1 MMSIVAI
8 GLVLALINL
17 LVTATTVLKPRVT
30 LANSPVDPIDPF
42 AFDPGFDIQSVAGLA
57 ISLPSHS
64 WEFGTASEALL
75 ELWNP
80 SLSIFGP
87 EPFQAAASLSRD
99 PLGAMSV
106 PSLVYAQAKIVLG
119 TGANVLADGDGAV
132 GDPASLG
139 VSAVLLGKI
148 AGNETLKDAAEREA
162 EYLLMGAPRFWN
174 GAISHRVDY
183 AELWADFVY
192 MAPPFL
198 AYYAVETSNPWLL
211 QQTVE
216 QCGLYREILQKNVSS
231 MTSYKGLWEH
241 IIGPVNQDTGVWST
255 GNAWAAAGMTRVLA
269 TVLKAPSHITLT
281 WKDDAVSE
289 LTQWIKEILDGAI
302 RGKDIALAPNGL
314 LRNYLDDVSG
324 DGHGFG
330 ETSGTALLASVSYR
344 VVVLRP
350 DIFYADGSDRTY
362 IDWADGLRKTLAEHI
377 TANGTASPAVN
388 PLNWSDTTQYT
399 AGSPEGQN
407 FVVLMYAAWRDCK
420 IAEIC

>member
-1 MMSIVAI
+1 MSIVAI
-8 GLVLALINL
+8 GLVLALTNL

-30 LANSPVDPIDPF
+30 LANSPVDAIDPF
-42 AFDPGFDIQSVAGLA
+42 ALDPGFDIQSVAGLA

-75 ELWNP
+75 KLWNP
-80 SLSIFGP
+80 SLSIFGS
-87 EPFQAAASLSRD
+87 EPFQAAVSLSRD
-99 PLGAMSV
+99 PLVAMSV

-119 TGANVLADGDGAV
+119 TGANLLADGDGAV

-148 AGNETLKDAAEREA
+148 AGNETLKDAVERET

-198 AYYAVETSNPWLL
+198 AYYAVETSNSWLL

-216 QCGLYREILQKNVSS
+216 QCGLYREILQKKVSS

-255 GNAWAAAGMTRVLA
+255 GNAWAAA
-269 TVLKAPSHITLT
+269 VLKAPPHITLT
-281 WKDDAVSE
+281 RRDDAVSE

-350 DIFYADGSDRTY
+350 NIFYADGSDRTY
-362 IDWADGLRKTLAEHI
+362 VDWADGLRKTLAEHI